1 MTTWDKSVDFLVMGS
16 GAAGMSAALR
26 GHDLGLEVLMLEKTD
41 LFGGNT
47 AMSGGVVWVPNNP
60 AMKKTSISDSDEEAL
75 IYLKHITHGEIEEER
90 LKNYVDESKR
100 VLAYLQEHTHVRY
113 TSLEKYTDYYPEAP
127 GGKSGGRSMDP
138 TPFDGARLRES
149 LMTIRPMHRQAKV
162 IGKFGI
168 TAREAHAALGL
179 GFVTMVFMA
188 WQLLRYGL
196 RFLKRKKWG
205 RDTRLVG
212 GNSLI
217 GRLFLSLRERGVE
230 AWRNTAVQSLVFEG
244 GRVVGAVVE
253 RDGRPLRIQAKEGVL
268 LAAGGFPRNAE
279 MRQRYQRKPITT
291 HWTAGGPG
299 NTGDAI
305 VMGLDAG
312 AEVSLMDEAWWTPTS
327 LVPKYDE
334 AWVLV
339 VEKSLP
345 HGIFVNRG
353 GTRFTNEAAPY
364 GDVVLGMYED
374 ASKNAGASS
383 RWFHVFDADY
393 RRLSI
398 AGPIAPSKMMP
409 DNRIPRRFRD
419 GGYIHRADTLDELAE
434 KVGVPAPA
442 LKETVDRFNAHAIK
456 GEDPDFNRGWSAQDR
471 YYGHPSVKPNCSL
484 GPVAKPPFYA
494 IEIFPGDL
502 GTKGGLVTD
511 LHARVLRQEGSA
523 VIGGLYAA
531 GNTAASVM
539 GRTYP
544 GAGGTIGPA
553 LTGGFAAAESA
564 AAAKAEPAAEAAQ

>member
-1 MTTWDKSVDFLVMGS
+1 MTGWDKSVDFLVMGS
-16 GAAGMSAALR
+16 GAAGMSAAVR
-26 GHDLGLEVLMLEKTD
+26 GHDLGLEVLMVEKTD

-60 AMKKTSISDSDEEAL
+60 GMKKKSLPDSDEEGL
-75 IYLKHITHGEIEEER
+75 LYLKHITHGEIEEER

-138 TPFDGARLRES
+138 TPLDGAKLRES
-149 LMTIRPMHRQAKV
+149 LMTIRPMHPQAKV
-162 IGKFGI
+162 LGKFGI

-196 RFLKRKKWG
+196 RFFKRKKWG
-205 RDTRLVG
+205 RDTRLVA

-230 AWRNTAVQSLVFEG
+230 AWRNTPVQSLVFEG

-253 RDGRPLRIQAKEGVL
+253 KEGRPLRIQAKEGVL

-279 MRQRYQRKPITT
+279 MRERYQRKPITT
-291 HWTAGGPG
+291 EWTAGGPG

-305 VMGLDAG
+305 LMGLDAG
-312 AEVSLMDEAWWTPTS
+312 ADVSLMDEAWWTPTS

-345 HGIFVNRG
+345 HGIFVNRN

-374 ASKNAGASS
+374 ARKNAGADS
-383 RWFHVFDADY
+383 RWFHVFDAEY
-393 RRLSI
+393 RRMSI

-409 DNRIPRRFRD
+409 DSSLPRRFRD
-419 GGYIHRADTLDELAE
+419 GGYIYRAETLDDLAE
-434 KVGVPAPA
+434 QLSLPAPA
-442 LKETVDRFNAHAIK
+442 LKETVDRFNANAVK
-456 GEDPDFNRGWSAQDR
+456 GEDPDFNRGRSAQDR

-484 GPVAKPPFYA
+484 GPVAEPPFYA

-511 LHARVLRQEGSA
+511 LHGRVLRAGGSG
-523 VIGGLYAA
+523 VIDGLYAA

-553 LTGGFAAAESA
+553 LTAGFSAAESA
-564 AAAKAEPAAEAAQ
+564 AATTEPAAEAA

>member
-1 MTTWDKSVDFLVMGS
+1 MTAWDKSVDFLVMGS
-16 GAAGMSAALR
+16 GAAGLSAAIR
-26 GHDLGLEVLMLEKTD
+26 GHDLGLEVLMVEKTD

-60 AMKKTSISDSDEEAL
+60 GMKKKSIPDSDEEAL
-75 IYLKHITHGEIEEER
+75 TYLKHITQGEIDEER
-90 LKNYVDESKR
+90 LKNYIDESKR
-100 VLAYLQEHTHVRY
+100 MLAYLQEHTHVRY

-138 TPFDGARLRES
+138 TPLDGARLRES
-149 LMTIRPMHRQAKV
+149 LMAIRPVHRQAQI

-168 TAREAHAALGL
+168 TAREAHSALGL
-179 GFVTMVFMA
+179 GFGTMVFMA
-188 WQLLRYGL
+188 WQLFRYAL
-196 RFLKRKKWG
+196 RFFKRKKWG
-205 RDTRLVG
+205 RDTRLVA

-217 GRLFLSLRERGVE
+217 GRLFLSLRERGIE
-230 AWRNTAVQSLVFEG
+230 AWRNTAVRSLVFEG
-244 GRVVGAVVE
+244 RRVVGAVVE
-253 RDGRPLRIQAKEGVL
+253 KDGRTLRIQAKEGVL

-279 MRQRYQRKPITT
+279 MRQKYQRKPITT
-291 HWTAGGPG
+291 DWTAGGPG

-305 VMGLDAG
+305 LMGLDAG
-312 AEVSLMDEAWWTPTS
+312 ADVALMSEAWWTPTS

-345 HGIFVNRG
+345 HGIFVNKSG
-353 GTRFTNEAAPY
+353 KRFTNEAAPY
-364 GDVVLGMYED
+364 VDVVLGMYDD
-374 ASKNAGASS
+374 ASRNAGASS
-383 RWFHVFDADY
+383 RWFHVFDAEY

-419 GGYIHRADTLDELAE
+419 GGYIHRAATLDELAE
-434 KVGVPAPA
+434 KIGVPAPA
-442 LKETVDRFNAHAIK
+442 LKETVDHFNAHAVK

-484 GPVAKPPFYA
+484 GPVSEPPFYA

-511 LHARVLRQEGSA
+511 LHGRVLRTEGGE
-523 VIGGLYAA
+523 VIEGLYAA

-553 LTGGFAAAESA
+553 LTYGFLAAESA
-564 AAAKAEPAAEAAQ
+564 AAAVEPAADAA